1 VTGND
6 PIGIVTATGG
16 GRRGTLRRRDPQ
28 AQGGPVWAKLG
39 EADLR
44 GADLRKVTDLTQ
56 EQLES
61 ARGDAETKL
70 PAGFVRPASRTGPAA
85 GWAGWY
91 RKSALS

>member
-44 GADLRKVTDLTQ
+44 KVTDRTQ
-56 EQLES
+56 EQL
-61 ARGDAETKL
+61 KL
-70 PAGFVRPASRTGPAA
+70 PTAKAYGISG
-85 GWAGWY
+85 
-91 RKSALS
+91 